1 MRYKRNIVAA
11 IAITLALVMTPFAV
25 AEEPAPDATPPPT
38 NLPQLPAIPD
48 GGEPASDQMPSLA
61 PVPQK
66 DDSKPPAKSEDKNK
80 ESGNDKD
87 QSEGE
92 DQGAAREAE
101 NARLLAAEKAR
112 KAAEMAVTK
121 ARIKVEKVRAQYRI
135 SKFEAKRMA
144 KRSRELSELAEQ
156 LRRDMGNLARAAYSS
171 GGEDLNLLATMLAA
185 ETPQEVLSG
194 AETAATVA
202 GYKTIR
208 WERVLKT
215 QAKAE
220 EIAKKASGMV
230 STSKAKLDDAEK
242 ELAEAT
248 ELAEAVDLVIEP
260 TKKTPPVDLST
271 KSDWVFPTGKGK
283 ITSEAGMRLHPIL
296 RYVRCHAGADITA
309 PGGTPIFAVDDGIVL
324 QAGSNGG
331 YGNYTLIA
339 HRKGLS
345 SAYAHQ
351 QLILVEPGDQV
362 TRGQLIGEVG
372 STGLST
378 GAHLHFE
385 ALYHGKPY
393 NPRGWLE
400 DKPEMRIPAC

>member
-1 MRYKRNIVAA
+1 MRYKRNVVAA
-11 IAITLALVMTPFAV
+11 IALTLALVMTPFAV
-25 AEEPAPDATPPPT
+25 AEEPTVDPAETPT
-38 NLPQLPAIPD
+38 NLTELPATPD
-48 GGEPASDQMPSLA
+48 GGEPALEPGPTLDLKPEKSESEQPTNAGDKS
-61 PVPQK
+61 
-66 DDSKPPAKSEDKNK
+66 SKPGNGDGESAK
-80 ESGNDKD
+80 
-87 QSEGE
+87 E
-92 DQGAAREAE
+92 DQEAARQEAT
-101 NARLLAAEKAR
+101 ARLLAAEKAR
-112 KAAEMAVTK
+112 KAAQIAVTE
-121 ARIKVEKVRAQYRI
+121 ARMKVEKVRAQYRI

-144 KRSRELSELAEQ
+144 NKSRRLAQ
-156 LRRDMGNLARAAYSS
+156 LAKDLRRDLGNLARAAYSS

-202 GYKTIR
+202 GYKAVR
-208 WERVLKT
+208 WERVLET
-215 QAKAE
+215 RAE
-220 EIAKKASGMV
+220 AADLAKKASSMV
-230 STSKAKLDDAEK
+230 STSKTKLDGAEE
-242 ELAEAT
+242 ELQKAVD
-248 ELAEAVDLVIEP
+248 LADAVDLVIEP
-260 TKKTPPVDLST
+260 TKKTPPVDLTT
-271 KSDWVFPTGKGK
+271 KSEWVFPTGKGK

-324 QAGSNGG
+324 RAGSNGG

-339 HRKGLS
+339 HRQGLT

-362 TRGQLIGEVG
+362 VRGQTIGEVG

-400 DKPEMRIPAC
+400 DTPEMRIPAC

>member
-1 MRYKRNIVAA
+1 MRYKRNVVAA
-11 IAITLALVMTPFAV
+11 IALTLALVMTPFAV
-25 AEEPAPDATPPPT
+25 AEEPTVDPAETPT
-38 NLPQLPAIPD
+38 NITELPATPD
-48 GGEPASDQMPSLA
+48 GGEPALEPDPTLDLKPEKSGSEQPTKAGDKS
-61 PVPQK
+61 
-66 DDSKPPAKSEDKNK
+66 SKPG
-80 ESGNDKD
+80 SGNGE
-87 QSEGE
+87 SAGE
-92 DQGAAREAE
+92 DQEAARQEAT
-101 NARLLAAEKAR
+101 ARLLAAEKAR
-112 KAAEMAVTK
+112 KAAQIAVTE
-121 ARIKVEKVRAQYRI
+121 ARMKVEKIRAQYRI
-135 SKFEAKRMA
+135 SKFEAKRMTNKSRRLAQLA
-144 KRSRELSELAEQ
+144 KD
-156 LRRDMGNLARAAYSS
+156 LRRDLGNLARAAYSS

-202 GYKTIR
+202 GYKAVR
-208 WERVLKT
+208 WERVLET
-215 QAKAE
+215 RAE
-220 EIAKKASGMV
+220 AADLAKKASSMV
-230 STSKAKLDDAEK
+230 STSKTKLDGAEE
-242 ELAEAT
+242 ELQKAID
-248 ELAEAVDLVIEP
+248 LAEAVDLVIKP
-260 TKKTPPVDLST
+260 TKKTPPVDLTT
-271 KSDWVFPTGKGK
+271 KSKWVFPTGKGK

-324 QAGSNGG
+324 RAGSNGG

-339 HRKGLS
+339 HRQGLT

-362 TRGQLIGEVG
+362 TRGQTIGEVG

-400 DKPEMRIPAC
+400 DTPEMRIPAC